1 MAFSP
6 NSTIRLINVSDPPE
20 CPLPALLGPAKQSAC
35 FSICDERLEV
45 DGTTALR
52 YFVEP
57 PLNADLRDGLHKFLK
72 LPLKDRAFKRARRL
86 DNVFKTCLE
95 SENSEDL
102 LKAEV
107 VTWRGIMTKL
117 MLGQKLDLNVSYYR
131 GVLYLE
137 EDCPRMQFD
146 TNSEATYMGHK
157 FETFCSTAGEPQM
170 DDVNLHTLWGVAIM
184 RTLGSLNILLV
195 GEVDCVKAGYSE
207 NPGPEHYVE
216 LKTRKMS
223 GDRYNIP
230 NWKKWEMQSHLLG
243 TPEIFVGFPD
253 ATGVVRAFKTFTAQD
268 IHPTQYRIDWGARV
282 IHSLKAFCTCS
293 VNASGS
299 LKVWHVQARKQ
310 HVDIRELGFKEVQK
324 LNKGGVPRN
333 GIIPVSFIKGLE
345 TTT

>member
-35 FSICDERLEV
+35 FSICDERFEV

-52 YFVEP
+52 HFVEP
-57 PLNADLRDGLHKFLK
+57 PLNANLRDGLHKFLK

-137 EDCPRMQFD
+137 EDCPRMR
-146 TNSEATYMGHK
+146 HK
-157 FETFCSTAGEPQM
+157 FETFCSTANSAGERQM
-170 DDVNLHTLWGVAIM
+170 NDVNLHTLWNAVIM

-195 GEVDCVKAGYSE
+195 GEVDCVKPGYSE

-223 GDRYNIP
+223 GESYNIP

-253 ATGVVRAFKTFTAQD
+253 ATGVVRAFKKFTAQD
-268 IHPTQYRIDWGARV
+268 IHPPQYRIDWGARV
-282 IHSLKAFCTCS
+282 IHSLKAFCARS
-293 VNASGS
+293 VNANGS
-299 LKVWHVQARKQ
+299 LKVWRVQARNQ
-310 HVDIRELGFKEVQK
+310 HVDIHELGFKEIQK

-345 TTT
+345 TTA